1 MIIKNLNMKN
11 TDILSRI
18 TALLNKKV
26 SLAQMSLEN
35 GTVVESDSFAVGDPI
50 FAIDGE
56 NKVPL
61 EIGKYTMEDGSVLEV
76 YEIGIVG
83 EIAPASAEEVETK
96 SEEEMAAELASVTE
110 VARLAEDEKTNDVI
124 LKVVEALKPVF
135 DELNSKIENL
145 SKVSSEVKET
155 LSKVTEKTPL
165 KHKPTEV
172 KLNSVNTGANLSGT
186 EARIMAMLSK

>member
-26 SLAQMSLEN
+26 SLAQMSLDN

-96 SEEEMAAELASVTE
+96 SEEEMAAELAAVTE
-110 VARLAEDEKTNDVI
+110 VARLAEEEKTNDVI

-135 DELNSKIENL
+135 DELNTRIENL

-155 LSKVTEKTPL
+155 LSKVTEKAPL
-165 KHKPTEV
+165 KHKPIEA

>member
-1 MIIKNLNMKN
+1 MIIKKLNMKN

-26 SLAQMSLEN
+26 SLAQMSLDN

-83 EIAPASAEEVETK
+83 EIAPAEAKEVETK
-96 SEEEMAAELASVTE
+96 SEEEMAAELAAVTE
-110 VARLAEDEKTNDVI
+110 VARLAEEEKTNDVI

-145 SKVSSEVKET
+145 SKVSNEVKET
-155 LSKVTEKTPL
+155 LSKVTEKKPL
-165 KHKPTEV
+165 VHKPIEA

>member
-1 MIIKNLNMKN
+1 MKN

-26 SLAQMSLEN
+26 NLAQMSLDN

-61 EIGKYTMEDGSVLEV
+61 EIGKYTMEDGTVLEV
-76 YEIGIVG
+76 FEIGIVG
-83 EIAPASAEEVETK
+83 EVAAAEAKEEAK
-96 SEEEMAAELASVTE
+96 SEEEMAAELAAVTE
-110 VARLAEDEKTNDVI
+110 VARLAEEEKTNDVI

-145 SKVSSEVKET
+145 SKANSEVKET
-155 LSKVTEKTPL
+155 LSKVTEKPPL
-165 KHKPTEV
+165 RHKPIEA
-172 KLNSVNTGANLSGT
+172 KLNSVQNTGANLSGT
-186 EARIMAMLSK
+186 EARVMAMLSK

>member
-26 SLAQMSLEN
+26 SLAQMSLDN

-83 EIAPASAEEVETK
+83 EIAPAEVKEVETK
-96 SEEEMAAELASVTE
+96 SEEEMAAELAAVTE
-110 VARLAEDEKTNDVI
+110 VARLAEEEKTNDVI

-155 LSKVTEKTPL
+155 LSKVTEKKPL
-165 KHKPTEV
+165 VHKPIEA

>member
-1 MIIKNLNMKN
+1 MKN

-26 SLAQMSLEN
+26 SLAQMTLDN

-61 EIGKYTMEDGSVLEV
+61 EVGKYTMEDGTVLEV
-76 YEIGIVG
+76 FEIGIVG
-83 EIAPASAEEVETK
+83 EVAPAEAKEEAK
-96 SEEEMAAELASVTE
+96 SEEEMAAELAAVTE
-110 VARLAEDEKTNDVI
+110 VARLAEEEKTNDVI
-124 LKVVEALKPVF
+124 LKVVEALKPIF

-145 SKVSSEVKET
+145 SKVSNEVKET
-155 LSKVTEKTPL
+155 LSKVTEKKPL
-165 KHKPTEV
+165 VHKPIEA
-172 KLNSVNTGANLSGT
+172 KLNSVQNIGANLSGT
-186 EARIMAMLSK
+186 EARVMAMLSK

>member
-1 MIIKNLNMKN
+1 MKN

-26 SLAQMSLEN
+26 SLAQMSLDN

-50 FAIDGE
+50 FATDGE

-83 EIAPASAEEVETK
+83 EIAPAEAKKEEAK
-96 SEEEMAAELASVTE
+96 SEEEMAAELAAVTE
-110 VARLAEDEKTNDVI
+110 VARLAEEEKTNDVI

-145 SKVSSEVKET
+145 SKVSNEVKET
-155 LSKVTEKTPL
+155 LSKVTEKKPL
-165 KHKPTEV
+165 VHKPIEA

>member
-1 MIIKNLNMKN
+1 MKN

-26 SLAQMSLEN
+26 SLAQMSLDN

-61 EIGKYTMEDGSVLEV
+61 EVGKYTMEDGTVLEV
-76 YEIGIVG
+76 FEIGIVG
-83 EIAPASAEEVETK
+83 EVAVAEAKEEAK
-96 SEEEMAAELASVTE
+96 SEEEMASELAAQELAKTE
-110 VARLAEDEKTNDVI
+110 SEDALI
-124 LKVVEALKPVF
+124 LKIAEAFKPTF
-135 DELNSKIENL
+135 DAINERIENL
-145 SKVSSEVKET
+145 SKVSNEVKET
-155 LSKVTEKTPL
+155 LSKVTEKKPL
-165 KHKPTEV
+165 VHKPIEA
-172 KLNSVNTGANLSGT
+172 KLNSVQNTGANLSGT

>member
-1 MIIKNLNMKN
+1 MKN

-26 SLAQMSLEN
+26 SLAQMSLDN

-83 EIAPASAEEVETK
+83 EVAPAEVAEVETK
-96 SEEEMAAELASVTE
+96 SEEEMAAELAAVTE
-110 VARLAEDEKTNDVI
+110 VARLAEEEKTNDVI

-135 DELNSKIENL
+135 DELNTRIESL
-145 SKVSSEVKET
+145 SKVSNEVKET
-155 LSKVTEKTPL
+155 LSKVTEKKPL
-165 KHKPTEV
+165 VHKPIEANLSSV
-172 KLNSVNTGANLSGT
+172 VNTGKNLSGT
-186 EARIMAMLSK
+186 EARVMAMLSK